1 MKKRLLLMLTMMV
14 LMCAVC
20 FGVNAADC
28 DKTGHIYGV
37 VEVAHATCNEDGYK
51 KYQCKNCSSFYYS
64 YTDKAL
70 GHDWSE
76 NVSYEGRMNDTYFVK
91 YQTCLRKEC
100 GIREVE
106 KEGTAEVKYFKVE
119 FFNGQAFD
127 VRDESVTVESY
138 GTTYEIPVKY
148 TVLAEVPVYDS
159 VTKTYSGTKV
169 ELIQQNYVKEGN
181 TATFVSKKPIRTKDI
196 RFGEYR
202 FIGWVD
208 GKNMDLATL
217 SDIVE
222 KSNENYKITTEA
234 LHSNKQY
241 YAAWEGV
248 NVSYKTIVHNSD
260 GQQLL
265 VVQDVKHGDS
275 IDYPFSYPTRTS
287 ETSCD
292 FVFAGWEM
300 GTKTAAGDKYNF
312 YPVEGAH
319 IKHIPIYSDDAIMA
333 VLNRTPRIYSVE
345 VCDKEGNKLGV
356 KEIAYN
362 SDATNE
368 FSGFDYK
375 NHTDPTGTYLYEY
388 RGYWETEKGH
398 KVYLENFTVP
408 KGSIDFN
415 DPIYLKDEDGNYFK
429 TTGGDNLEI
438 EELHSYYENVNGY
451 FNKNV
456 LTYVYP
462 VTEDGEYIVNAS
474 GNATCLIV
482 YDKGIQKI
490 NLYGNREAFTQ
501 ADAVAFRNIK
511 IKPVYFQRVID
522 RKVTIV
528 TNIPSG
534 ELIPEDYKSGLIVQV
549 TNEEGQLLAAGKTKD
564 HKCELVLPKAE
575 IYNITVV
582 SPNEKYYAEKGIVWS
597 VFKAMYDNNEDIIMD
612 LSLNKEYSEE
622 HQSRCRCICH
632 NSFFRGIWVRV
643 LNIMYRLFK
652 IEYVCC
658 YDMYAT
664 IGDLLAYP
672 EK

>member
-159 VTKTYSGTKV
+159 VTETYTGTKV
-169 ELIQQNYVKEGN
+169 DLIQQNYVKEGN

-222 KSNENYKITTEA
+222 KSNENYKITTGA
-234 LHSNKQY
+234 VHSNKQY

-248 NVSYKTIVHNSD
+248 NVTYKTIVHNSD
-260 GQQLL
+260 GKQLL

-312 YPVEGAH
+312 YPVAGAH

-333 VLNRTPRIYSVE
+333 VHNRTPRIYSVE

-451 FNKNV
+451 FNKNII
-456 LTYVYP
+456 TYVYP
-462 VTEDGEYIVNAS
+462 VTEDGEYIVNTS
-474 GNATCLIV
+474 GKPVTLLV

-490 NLYGNREAFTQ
+490 DSNGNRIAFTQ

>member
-20 FGVNAADC
+20 FGANAADC

-138 GTTYEIPVKY
+138 GRTYEIPVKY

-159 VTKTYSGTKV
+159 VTKTYTGTKV
-169 ELIQQNYVKEGN
+169 ELIQQNFVKEGN

-222 KSNENYKITTEA
+222 KSNENYKITTGA
-234 LHSNKQY
+234 VHSNKQY

-333 VLNRTPRIYSVE
+333 VHNRTPRIYSVE

-408 KGSIDFN
+408 KGSVDHN

-438 EELHSYYENVNGY
+438 EYLYSYYENVNGY
-451 FNKNV
+451 FNKNII
-456 LTYVYP
+456 TYVYP
-462 VTEDGEYIVNAS
+462 VTEDGEYIVNTS
-474 GNATCLIV
+474 GKPVTLLV

-490 NLYGNREAFTQ
+490 DSNGNRIAFTQ

-597 VFKAMYDNNEDIIMD
+597 VFKAMYDNNENIIMD

>member
-1 MKKRLLLMLTMMV
+1 
-14 LMCAVC
+14 
-20 FGVNAADC
+20 
-28 DKTGHIYGV
+28 
-37 VEVAHATCNEDGYK
+37 
-51 KYQCKNCSSFYYS
+51 
-64 YTDKAL
+64 
-70 GHDWSE
+70 
-76 NVSYEGRMNDTYFVK
+76 
-91 YQTCLRKEC
+91 
-100 GIREVE
+100 
-106 KEGTAEVKYFKVE
+106 
-119 FFNGQAFD
+119 
-127 VRDESVTVESY
+127 
-138 GTTYEIPVKY
+138 
-148 TVLAEVPVYDS
+148 
-159 VTKTYSGTKV
+159 
-169 ELIQQNYVKEGN
+169 
-181 TATFVSKKPIRTKDI
+181 
-196 RFGEYR
+196 
-202 FIGWVD
+202 
-208 GKNMDLATL
+208 
-217 SDIVE
+217 
-222 KSNENYKITTEA
+222 
-234 LHSNKQY
+234 
-241 YAAWEGV
+241 
-248 NVSYKTIVHNSD
+248 
-260 GQQLL
+260 
-265 VVQDVKHGDS
+265 
-275 IDYPFSYPTRTS
+275 
-287 ETSCD
+287 
-292 FVFAGWEM
+292 
-300 GTKTAAGDKYNF
+300 
-312 YPVEGAH
+312 
-319 IKHIPIYSDDAIMA
+319 
-333 VLNRTPRIYSVE
+333 
-345 VCDKEGNKLGV
+345 
-356 KEIAYN
+356 
-362 SDATNE
+362 NE

-415 DPIYLKDEDGNYFK
+415 DPIYLKDENGNYFK

-451 FNKNV
+451 FNKNII
-456 LTYVYP
+456 TYVYP
-462 VTEDGEYIVNAS
+462 VTEDGEYIVNTS
-474 GNATCLIV
+474 GKPVTLLV

-490 NLYGNREAFTQ
+490 DSNGNRIAFTQ